1 MKNNYTHS
9 TKLQQ
14 ELKQNF
20 NKRSRLIDA
29 AISRVAGTLNATEL
43 LVLNFFAN
51 QKCAIYIDR
60 NQLALQLNRSHNS
73 INDAIISLTNLN
85 ILAFEFDVNK
95 RTKQLYTRKKKF
107 ILNTNT
113 KEWQAKSKADYRL
126 KENRFISSLR
136 SLRTAE
142 FGANLVLATD
152 EYARHALEERFQ
164 PRIIKATYLNK
175 VLPEFARKNILKYG
189 LGLILDWIDSV
200 SSENFIDLTAEQLE
214 VKFHSFLKMNNLE
227 VVYSQRIVFRTR
239 HKTMADD
246 YNELD
251 YLQFKSLIARDNER
265 MNIAN
270 LYRSTLYR
278 NSQRIHNMDR
288 STFHNEKHTI
298 AVRKVLLAHRL
309 VETQNTSKIEN
320 IDIQIPTALSGWG
333 FIGGQKYPAYKKEY
347 TPIQLHN
354 GKTYQATLYDYVEK
368 TISKLISTGRV
379 RRVSNSE
386 YNDLI
391 KADAFDAM
399 YYDQRQHNYIPE
411 LEDLRS
417 VKSNEELMA
426 KGLQNII
433 RLWDCGA
440 INDIDFEIGYQILN
454 DESKTLPY
462 HCKEAKFNPIS
473 YINGIKLNY
482 KQKGKLE
489 ELTKYLCLNDATIR
503 LELDGLLNSVHSHQ
517 GAFKTDTFEKYLD
530 ARFTVE
536 AARELKKQELSGLRT
551 LYLDPFAKIS
561 ALRESYIQDT
571 EKNKSTYFEE
581 RNDITDEISK
591 INEMIQAEVMGDDE
605 LPSCYINH
613 NYIPDFMT
621 DSDITQRT

>member
-85 ILAFEFDVNK
+85 ILTFEFDVNK

-214 VKFHSFLKMNNLE
+214 VKFHSFLKMN
-227 VVYSQRIVFRTR
+227 
-239 HKTMADD
+239 
-246 YNELD
+246 
-251 YLQFKSLIARDNER
+251 
-265 MNIAN
+265 
-270 LYRSTLYR
+270 
-278 NSQRIHNMDR
+278 
-288 STFHNEKHTI
+288 
-298 AVRKVLLAHRL
+298 
-309 VETQNTSKIEN
+309 
-320 IDIQIPTALSGWG
+320 
-333 FIGGQKYPAYKKEY
+333 
-347 TPIQLHN
+347 
-354 GKTYQATLYDYVEK
+354 
-368 TISKLISTGRV
+368 
-379 RRVSNSE
+379 
-386 YNDLI
+386 
-391 KADAFDAM
+391 
-399 YYDQRQHNYIPE
+399 
-411 LEDLRS
+411 
-417 VKSNEELMA
+417 
-426 KGLQNII
+426 
-433 RLWDCGA
+433 
-440 INDIDFEIGYQILN
+440 
-454 DESKTLPY
+454 ESY
-462 HCKEAKFNPIS
+462 
-473 YINGIKLNY
+473 
-482 KQKGKLE
+482 
-489 ELTKYLCLNDATIR
+489 
-503 LELDGLLNSVHSHQ
+503 SVH
-517 GAFKTDTFEKYLD
+517 AI
-530 ARFTVE
+530 
-536 AARELKKQELSGLRT
+536 KQWLM
-551 LYLDPFAKIS
+551 
-561 ALRESYIQDT
+561 
-571 EKNKSTYFEE
+571 
-581 RNDITDEISK
+581 ITMS
-591 INEMIQAEVMGDDE
+591 
-605 LPSCYINH
+605 
-613 NYIPDFMT
+613 
-621 DSDITQRT
+621 

>member
-152 EYARHALEERFQ
+152 EYARHALEEQFQ

-214 VKFHSFLKMNNLE
+214 VKFHSFVKE
-227 VVYSQRIVFRTR
+227 
-239 HKTMADD
+239 
-246 YNELD
+246 NE
-251 YLQFKSLIARDNER
+251 
-265 MNIAN
+265 
-270 LYRSTLYR
+270 
-278 NSQRIHNMDR
+278 
-288 STFHNEKHTI
+288 
-298 AVRKVLLAHRL
+298 
-309 VETQNTSKIEN
+309 
-320 IDIQIPTALSGWG
+320 
-333 FIGGQKYPAYKKEY
+333 
-347 TPIQLHN
+347 
-354 GKTYQATLYDYVEK
+354 
-368 TISKLISTGRV
+368 
-379 RRVSNSE
+379 
-386 YNDLI
+386 
-391 KADAFDAM
+391 
-399 YYDQRQHNYIPE
+399 
-411 LEDLRS
+411 
-417 VKSNEELMA
+417 
-426 KGLQNII
+426 
-433 RLWDCGA
+433 
-440 INDIDFEIGYQILN
+440 
-454 DESKTLPY
+454 
-462 HCKEAKFNPIS
+462 
-473 YINGIKLNY
+473 
-482 KQKGKLE
+482 
-489 ELTKYLCLNDATIR
+489 
-503 LELDGLLNSVHSHQ
+503 
-517 GAFKTDTFEKYLD
+517 
-530 ARFTVE
+530 
-536 AARELKKQELSGLRT
+536 
-551 LYLDPFAKIS
+551 
-561 ALRESYIQDT
+561 
-571 EKNKSTYFEE
+571 
-581 RNDITDEISK
+581 
-591 INEMIQAEVMGDDE
+591 
-605 LPSCYINH
+605 
-613 NYIPDFMT
+613 
-621 DSDITQRT
+621 